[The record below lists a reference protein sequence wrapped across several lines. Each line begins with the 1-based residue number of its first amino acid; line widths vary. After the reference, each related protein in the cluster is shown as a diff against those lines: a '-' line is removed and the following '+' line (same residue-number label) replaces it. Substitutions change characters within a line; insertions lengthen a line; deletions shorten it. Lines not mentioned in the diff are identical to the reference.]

1 MAGILFDNVQKRY
14 GKSKEFAV
22 RNFKLKV
29 EDGEFLVLVGPSGC
43 GKSTSLRMLAGL
55 EDVTSGDI
63 YIGERRVNDVPPR
76 DRDISMVF
84 QNYALYPNMTIFENI
99 AFGLRLRKLP
109 KHEIE
114 ERVKRTARMLEIEG
128 LLGRRPRE
136 LSGGQRQRAAL
147 GRAIVRTPQ
156 VFLMDEPLSNLD
168 AKLRVQM
175 RAEMIALHKK
185 LGVTTIYVTH
195 DQVEAMTMGDRIV
208 VMNRGEIQQADT
220 PENVYSKPANRFVA
234 GFIGTPPMNFIEGR
248 LGEEDGLVFH
258 TRSFALK
265 LTKTQSAE
273 LLRKG
278 YAGRAVTLGIR
289 PEFVRVARGGEGAG
303 AGGVAQWSAGSGAR
317 EDAGG
322 GWPEINGVLVFSEFI
337 GSDRH
342 FHVDIRGDG
351 LFTARADALFRAK
364 EGEPLRLRLDMR
376 RALFFDRDGGQ
387 LLNEAGEELL

>member
-1 MAGILFDNVQKRY
+1 VAGILFDNVQKRY
-14 GKSKEFAV
+14 GKAKEFAV
-22 RNFKLKV
+22 RNFNLKV

-63 YIGERRVNDVPPR
+63 YIGDRRVNDVPPR

-84 QNYALYPNMTIFENI
+84 QNYALYPNMTVFENI

-128 LLGRRPRE
+128 LLDRRPRE
-136 LSGGQRQRAAL
+136 LSGGQRQRAVL

-156 VFLMDEPLSNLD
+156 VFLMDERLSNLD

-220 PENVYSKPANRFVA
+220 PEAVYSKPANRFVA

-258 TRSFALK
+258 TRTFALR
-265 LTKTQSAE
+265 LTKRQSAE
-273 LLRKG
+273 LARKG
-278 YAGRAVTLGIR
+278 CAGRTVVLGMR
-289 PEFVRVARGGEGAG
+289 PEFVRASR
-303 AGGVAQWSAGSGAR
+303 R
-317 EDAGG
+317 DAGG
-322 GWPEINGVLVFSEFI
+322 EAPDGTAELDGTLVFSEFV
-337 GSDRH
+337 GSDRYL
-342 FHVDIRGDG
+342 HVDVRAGG
-351 LFTARADALFRAK
+351 LVTVRAGALFRAK
-364 EGEPLRLRLDMR
+364 DGEPLRLRLDMR
-376 RALFFDRDGGQ
+376 RALFFDRDDGR
-387 LLNEAGEELL
+387 LLNETEEEPLWPQESC